1 VNAIPAD
8 LPVVSGRN
16 MTDWGRMVHANV
28 AQIAHPKTEAE
39 LQAVV
44 RYAARNKLKISIRG
58 AGHSA
63 LGHSIVDGGLMIDIL
78 GLNQVLE
85 LDQAKKTLRV
95 QTGATWGQLTQVLE
109 PKRLAIPTK
118 QEFDN
123 FTVGGSIAANIHG
136 KTIDYGP
143 IISHILSLR
152 LLKADG
158 EIVNAS
164 RTQNP
169 DLFTGVIG
177 GYGLLGTVVD
187 ATFQLVEDRVV
198 EKSESVYMD
207 ADALLKAYVERVRR
221 DPSNTPLCYGFF
233 SSDCKLGFYV
243 TYRYADS
250 AGRSDLGALKR
261 DETNPI
267 LFDIFAWLQRMF
279 TFVRRRAFHAMWIDS
294 ANAETTLRSR
304 RLLLWDNPPRAF
316 QDMLLQKYYIP
327 VDNFPRFI
335 KKAGEI
341 LVSYAK
347 DIKLLTNHFR
357 FMPAN
362 SEALLA
368 CSRQDVMCF
377 LPCYFANKDDPA
389 WVKIYESVSNELVNA
404 CLDHGGSFYL
414 TFIPAT
420 VAQVRRAYPN
430 WDRFVALKKQYDP
443 DEVFSSSFYQRLA
456 R

>member
-1 VNAIPAD
+1 
-8 LPVVSGRN
+8 
-16 MTDWGRMVHANV
+16 M
-28 AQIAHPKTEAE
+28 
-39 LQAVV
+39 
-44 RYAARNKLKISIRG
+44 
-58 AGHSA
+58 
-63 LGHSIVDGGLMIDIL
+63 
-78 GLNQVLE
+78 
-85 LDQAKKTLRV
+85 
-95 QTGATWGQLTQVLE
+95 LE
-109 PKRLAIPTK
+109 PKRLAISTK

-136 KTIDYGP
+136 KSIDYGP
-143 IISHILSLR
+143 IISHVLSLR

-158 EIVNAS
+158 EIVTAS

-177 GYGLLGTVVD
+177 GYGLLGIVVD
-187 ATFQLVEDRVV
+187 VTFQLVEDRVV
-198 EKSESVYMD
+198 EKSESVYMNT
-207 ADALLKAYVERVRR
+207 DALLKAYVERIRR
-221 DPSNTPLCYGFF
+221 DPRNTPLCYGFF

-243 TYRYADS
+243 TYSYSDA
-250 AGRSDLGALKR
+250 AGSFDLGALKR

-267 LFDIFAWLQRMF
+267 LFNIFAWLQRMF
-279 TFVRRRAFHAMWIDS
+279 TFVRHRAFHTMWAGS
-294 ANAETTLRSR
+294 ANPETTLRSR

-316 QDMLLQKYYIP
+316 KDMLLQKYYIP
-327 VDNFPRFI
+327 VDNFPGFV

-341 LVSYAK
+341 LGSHGN

-377 LPCYFANKDDPA
+377 LPCYFANKDDPG
-389 WVKIYESVSNELVNA
+389 WVKIYESVSDELVNA

-420 VAQVRRAYPN
+420 LAQTRRAYPN
-430 WDRFVALKKQYDP
+430 WDRFIALKKQYDP
-443 DEVFSSSFYQRLA
+443 GEVFSSGFYQQLA